1 MSDYPR
7 RIITLIGESVVGFTN
22 AKDNEIILSQ
32 ISEKGYNTLK
42 MEELLGIH
50 AKADQK
56 FHEFEVKI
64 GERIQAML
72 DLDAK
77 FAEEMNYYA
86 NDRKLTFHIFGS
98 EQDRGI
104 RSQLGID
111 MLLKRSLHGFLEQ
124 AQQFYETILA
134 KKEIS
139 DRVKE
144 FLITTDKV
152 QERLNGLKALRILE
166 DLSENKKG
174 LAAIALK
181 ERNESYKEL
190 RTAWQ
195 KFKTVCLIVFENNLE
210 HLKMLNIR
218 PPAVRTK
225 KSAEPEPPPPPTP
238 PVPPAPPA
246 PPVPPAPPE
255 PPAPPTA

>member
-7 RIITLIGESVVGFTN
+7 RIITLIGDSVVGFTN

-50 AKADQK
+50 SRADQK

-111 MLLKRSLHGFLEQ
+111 MRLKRSLHGFLEQ
-124 AQQFYETILA
+124 AQQF
-134 KKEIS
+134 
-139 DRVKE
+139 
-144 FLITTDKV
+144 
-152 QERLNGLKALRILE
+152 
-166 DLSENKKG
+166 
-174 LAAIALK
+174 
-181 ERNESYKEL
+181 
-190 RTAWQ
+190 
-195 KFKTVCLIVFENNLE
+195 
-210 HLKMLNIR
+210 
-218 PPAVRTK
+218 
-225 KSAEPEPPPPPTP
+225 
-238 PVPPAPPA
+238 
-246 PPVPPAPPE
+246 
-255 PPAPPTA
+255 

>member
-7 RIITLIGESVVGFTN
+7 RIITLIGDSVVGFTN

-32 ISEKGYNTLK
+32 ISEKGYNISK

-50 AKADQK
+50 SRADQK
-56 FHEFEVKI
+56 FHEFEVKN

-72 DLDAK
+72 DLEAK

-111 MLLKRSLHGFLEQ
+111 MRLKRSLHGFLEQ
-124 AQQFYETILA
+124 SQQFYKTILE

-166 DLSENKKG
+166 DLLENKKG

-225 KSAEPEPPPPPTP
+225 KSAEPEPPTPPAPPVP
-238 PVPPAPPA
+238 PVPPAPPVPPV
-246 PPVPPAPPE
+246 PPVPPA
-255 PPAPPTA
+255 A